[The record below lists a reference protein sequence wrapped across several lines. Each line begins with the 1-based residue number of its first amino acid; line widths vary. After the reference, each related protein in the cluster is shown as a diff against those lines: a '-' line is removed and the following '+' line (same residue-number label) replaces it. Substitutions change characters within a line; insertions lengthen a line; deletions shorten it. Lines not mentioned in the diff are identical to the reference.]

1 MFSWIIENKAKI
13 LSINEWKIT
22 VENIFSETLEIWQ
35 SIAHDWACMTI
46 TDFDDEK
53 YTFFAMEESF
63 KKTNFWEKKSWD
75 FFNVERSL
83 NFWWKVDGHFVT
95 GHIDTTWIVKSIDKR
110 SDWSWVYYISLDT
123 KYNNNII
130 EKWSVSINWVSLT
143 IVENWDD
150 FFSVSLIPLTQE
162 ITNMWELEA
171 WNRVNLEF
179 DMMWKYIVQYMDKIN
194 NK

>member
-22 VENIFSETLEIWQ
+22 VENTFSETLEIWQ